1 MVRFNLTS
9 RPLRAWLAM
18 CALAW
23 ITTACSSSD
32 VKQHGVADGG
42 PRDAGSGPADG
53 SADSGHENVTADSG
67 NTDGAPPAVPSCLAG
82 DRTEWSGAIPN
93 TAIAV
98 AVCST
103 CGESYVVA
111 ANASASIGQVSVDN
125 GSKTLTAN
133 VPAGQTA
140 TTASLADNPTDGTV
154 AVCGTAGSHGC
165 LPVPPQNK
173 RYCNPYR
180 AVASLVAE
188 RIDQGVDY
196 GGSGSIYA
204 LGPGTIDLYRNRT
217 DTGWPG
223 GTFMSYKL
231 SDGPASGKT
240 IYLAENIDLNPAL
253 KSGSFVFSG
262 TVLGTLVNASPD
274 SESGWGVAGAGYTAE
289 YSCYTEGCTTP
300 LGVNF
305 NDLLV
310 CLRAPSGI
318 VNPGGCCPAAAGWPT
333 DWCSLLAGW
342 Q

>member
-1 MVRFNLTS
+1 MVRSNLTS
-9 RPLRAWLAM
+9 RPLRARLAM

-23 ITTACSSSD
+23 MAAACSSSD
-32 VKQHGVADGG
+32 AKQEGGADGG
-42 PRDAGSGPADG
+42 PPDAGSGPADG
-53 SADSGHENVTADSG
+53 TADSG
-67 NTDGAPPAVPSCLAG
+67 DSDGAPSAAPSCQAG
-82 DRTEWSGAIPN
+82 DRNEWSGTIPN

-111 ANASASIGQVSVDN
+111 SNGSASTGEVSLDN
-125 GSKTLTAN
+125 GSQTITAT
-133 VPAGQTA
+133 VPAGGTV
-140 TTASLADNPTDGTV
+140 TTAQLADKPTDGTV
-154 AVCGTAGSHGC
+154 SVCGTSGSHGC

-180 AVASLVAE
+180 AITSLVPE

-204 LGPGTIDLYRNRT
+204 LGPGTVDLFQNRT
-217 DTGWPG
+217 NSGWPG
-223 GTFMSYKL
+223 GTFISYTL
-231 SDGPASGKT
+231 SDGPASGKV
-240 IYLAENIDLNPAL
+240 IYLAENIDLNPVL
-253 KSGSFVFSG
+253 KPGSFVFSG

-289 YSCYTEGCTTP
+289 HSCYTEGCTTP

-305 NDLLV
+305 NELLV
-310 CLRAPSGI
+310 CLHAPSG
-318 VNPGGCCPAAAGWPT
+318 VMNQGGCCPAAAGWPT
-333 DWCSLLAGW
+333 DWCGLLAGW

>member
-1 MVRFNLTS
+1 MARMTTALASVCLS
-9 RPLRAWLAM
+9 GLAWLA
-18 CALAW
+18 AS
-23 ITTACSSSD
+23 CSASNAT
-32 VKQHGVADGG
+32 QHGVADGG
-42 PRDAGSGPADG
+42 APEAGSPADS
-53 SADSGHENVTADSG
+53 SADSGREAGAVDSG
-67 NTDGAPPAVPSCLAG
+67 GRDGAPPVVPSCQAG
-82 DRTEWSGAIPN
+82 DRAEWSGVIPN

-98 AVCST
+98 AVCSK

-111 ANASASIGQVSVDN
+111 SNGSGNSAQVSIDN
-125 GSKTLTAN
+125 GKKTITTDLT
-133 VPAGQTA
+133 GGGMA
-140 TTASLADNPTDGTV
+140 TTPSLADNPADGTV
-154 AVCGTAGSHGC
+154 SVCAGGC
-165 LPVPPQNK
+165 LPVHPQNK

-180 AVASLVAE
+180 AITKLNPE

-217 DTGWPG
+217 DPGWPG

-231 SDGPASGKT
+231 SDGPASGKV

-253 KSGSFVFSG
+253 KSGSFVFNG

-289 YSCYTEGCTTP
+289 HACYIEGCTTP

-310 CLRAPSGI
+310 CLGAPSGI
-318 VNPGGCCPAAAGWPT
+318 TNAGGCCPAVTGWPT
-333 DWCSLLAGW
+333 SWCSTLAGW